1 MDNPLE
7 FVGQHPYDIIL
18 FIIVGVR
25 VLAVSKANRRVIVL
39 ACLLILCVYFIGG
52 IVSAQLAGPDTS
64 MLLYLSV
71 VIGIRLIALKI
82 IFTVIDW
89 EE

>member
-1 MDNPLE
+1 
-7 FVGQHPYDIIL
+7 
-18 FIIVGVR
+18 
-25 VLAVSKANRRVIVL
+25 
-39 ACLLILCVYFIGG
+39 
-52 IVSAQLAGPDTS
+52 LAGPDTS

-82 IFTVIDW
+82 IFTVVDW